1 MKGETAQQPALT
13 TSVNQRESLIMPK
26 RVFLV
31 HPTPLAVSPVDE
43 AFKRLWPQAQVL
55 NLLDESLYADVGANG
70 ELTPALYTRV
80 ANLFRHC
87 EASGA
92 DGIVFSGSTFG
103 PAVEEGRK
111 GIKVPVLRI
120 EEAMMEEAVARG
132 GSILV
137 VSTQKRAMPVVR
149 STLDVAAKR
158 VGKTSA
164 IKELWVAG
172 ARDALNAGD
181 SNKHD
186 RLIAEQSAAAGDFD
200 TVVLS
205 MISMAPARAKM
216 PPALAKKTLT
226 SGEATVTRMRKLLGE

>member
-1 MKGETAQQPALT
+1 
-13 TSVNQRESLIMPK
+13 MPK
-26 RVFLV
+26 RIFLV
-31 HPTPLAVSPVDE
+31 HPTPLAMPPVDA
-43 AFKRLWPQAQVL
+43 AFKTLWPQAQIL
-55 NLLDESLYADVGANG
+55 NLLDESLYADVGPNG
-70 ELTPALYTRV
+70 ECTPALYARL
-80 ANLFRHC
+80 ASLLRHC

-111 GIKVPVLRI
+111 GMRVPVLRI
-120 EEAMMEEAVARG
+120 EEGMMDEAVARG

-149 STLDVAAKR
+149 ATLDQSAKTA
-158 VGKTSA
+158 GKSPE
-164 IKELWVAG
+164 IKDIWVAG

-181 SNKHD
+181 NNTHD
-186 RLIAEQSAAAGDFD
+186 RLIAEQAAAAGDFN

-205 MISMAPARAKM
+205 MISMAPARTKM

-226 SGEATVTRMRKLLGE
+226 SGETAVARMRKLLGE

>member
-1 MKGETAQQPALT
+1 
-13 TSVNQRESLIMPK
+13 MPK
-26 RVFLV
+26 RIFLV
-31 HPTPLAVSPVDE
+31 HPTPLAMPPVDE
-43 AFKRLWPQAQVL
+43 AFKTLWPQAQVL
-55 NLLDESLYADVGANG
+55 NLLDESLYADVGASG
-70 ELTPALYTRV
+70 ELTPALYARV

-120 EEAMMEEAVARG
+120 EEGMMDEAVARG

-149 STLDVAAKR
+149 ATLDASAKR
-158 VGKTSA
+158 ASKTPA
-164 IKELWVAG
+164 IKDIWVDG

-181 SNKHD
+181 TDKHD
-186 RLIAEQSAAAGDFD
+186 RLIAEQSAAAGDFG
-200 TVVLS
+200 TVVLG

-216 PPALAKKTLT
+216 PPEVAAKTLT
-226 SGEATVTRMRKLLGE
+226 SGECAVRRMRKLLGA

>member
-1 MKGETAQQPALT
+1 
-13 TSVNQRESLIMPK
+13 MPK
-26 RVFLV
+26 RIVLV
-31 HPTPLAVSPVDE
+31 HPTPLALPPVDE
-43 AFKRLWPQAQVL
+43 AFKTLWPQAQVL
-55 NLLDESLYADVGANG
+55 NLLDETLYADVGPNG
-70 ELTPALYTRV
+70 ETTPALMARV
-80 ANLFRHC
+80 ANLLRHA

-111 GIKVPVLRI
+111 GMKVPVLRI
-120 EEAMMEEAVARG
+120 EEAMMDDAVARG

-149 STLDVAAKR
+149 GTLDQSAKR
-158 VGKTSA
+158 AGKTPE
-164 IKELWVAG
+164 IRELWVAG

-181 SNKHD
+181 NDKHD
-186 RLIAEQSAAAGDFD
+186 RLIAEQSAAAGNFD

-216 PPALAKKTLT
+216 PPALADKTLT
-226 SGEATVTRMRKLLGE
+226 SGEAAVARMRKLLGE

>member
-1 MKGETAQQPALT
+1 MA
-13 TSVNQRESLIMPK
+13 K
-26 RVFLV
+26 RIFLV
-31 HPTPLAVSPVDE
+31 HPTPLALPPVDE
-43 AFKRLWPQAQVL
+43 AFKTLWPQAQVL

-70 ELTPALYTRV
+70 ELTPALYARV

-111 GIKVPVLRI
+111 GVKVPVLRI
-120 EEAMMEEAVARG
+120 EEGMMDEAVARG

-149 STLDVAAKR
+149 ATLDSSAKR
-158 VGKTSA
+158 AGKAPT
-164 IKELWVAG
+164 IKDIWVDG

-181 SNKHD
+181 TDKHD
-186 RLIAEQSAAAGDFD
+186 HLIAEQSAAAGDFD

-226 SGEATVTRMRKLLGE
+226 SGECAVTRMRKLLGA

>member
-1 MKGETAQQPALT
+1 MA
-13 TSVNQRESLIMPK
+13 K
-26 RVFLV
+26 RIFLV
-31 HPTPLAVSPVDE
+31 HPTPLALPPVDE
-43 AFKRLWPQAQVL
+43 AFKTLWPDAQIV

-70 ELTPALYTRV
+70 ELTPGLVARV

-120 EEAMMEEAVARG
+120 EEGMMDEAVARG

-137 VSTQKRAMPVVR
+137 VSTQKRALPVVR
-149 STLDVAAKR
+149 GTLDQSASRA
-158 VGKTSA
+158 GKSPA

-181 SNKHD
+181 SDKHD
-186 RLIAEQSAAAGDFD
+186 RLIAEQSAAAGEFD
-200 TVVLS
+200 TIVLG

-216 PPALAKKTLT
+216 PPALAQKTLT
-226 SGEATVTRMRKLLGE
+226 SGECAVTRRRKLLGA

>member
-1 MKGETAQQPALT
+1 MA
-13 TSVNQRESLIMPK
+13 K
-26 RVFLV
+26 RIFLV
-31 HPTPLAVSPVDE
+31 HPTPLAVAPVDE
-43 AFKRLWPQAQVL
+43 AFKKLWPQAQVL

-70 ELTPALYTRV
+70 ELTPALYARV

-120 EEAMMEEAVARG
+120 EEGMMDEAVARG

-149 STLDVAAKR
+149 ATLDGSAKR
-158 VGKTSA
+158 AKKAPT
-164 IKELWVAG
+164 IKDIWVDG

-181 SNKHD
+181 TDKHD

-226 SGEATVTRMRKLLGE
+226 SGECAVVRMRKLLGE

>member
-1 MKGETAQQPALT
+1 
-13 TSVNQRESLIMPK
+13 MPK
-26 RVFLV
+26 RIVLV
-31 HPTPLAVSPVDE
+31 HPTMLAMPPVDE
-43 AFKRLWPQAQVL
+43 AFKTLWPQAQVL
-55 NLLDESLYADVGANG
+55 NLLDETLYADVGPNG
-70 ELTPALYTRV
+70 ETTPALMARV
-80 ANLFRHC
+80 ANLLRHA

-111 GIKVPVLRI
+111 GMKVPVLRI
-120 EEAMMEEAVARG
+120 EEAMMDDAVARG

-149 STLDVAAKR
+149 STLDQSAKR
-158 VGKTSA
+158 AGKSPE

-181 SNKHD
+181 HDRHD
-186 RLIAEQSAAAGDFD
+186 RLIAEQSAAAGNFD
-200 TVVLS
+200 TIVLS

-216 PPALAKKTLT
+216 PPALAEKTLT
-226 SGEATVTRMRKLLGE
+226 SGEAAVARMRKLLGE

>member
-1 MKGETAQQPALT
+1 MA
-13 TSVNQRESLIMPK
+13 K
-26 RVFLV
+26 RIFLV
-31 HPTPLAVSPVDE
+31 HPTPLALPPVDE
-43 AFKRLWPQAQVL
+43 AFKTLWREAQIV
-55 NLLDESLYADVGANG
+55 NLLDESLYADVGTNG
-70 ELTPALYTRV
+70 ELTPSLYARV

-120 EEAMMEEAVARG
+120 EEGMMDEAVARG

-149 STLDVAAKR
+149 ATLDASAKR
-158 VGKTSA
+158 AGKAPA
-164 IKELWVAG
+164 IKDIWVEG

-181 SNKHD
+181 SDGHD
-186 RLIAEQSAAAGDFD
+186 RLIAEHSAAAGDFD

-205 MISMAPARAKM
+205 MISMAPARSKM
-216 PPALAKKTLT
+216 SSALARKTLT
-226 SGEATVTRMRKLLGE
+226 SGECAVTRMRKLLGA

>member
-1 MKGETAQQPALT
+1 
-13 TSVNQRESLIMPK
+13 MPK
-26 RVFLV
+26 RIFLV
-31 HPTPLAVSPVDE
+31 HPTPLALPPVDE
-43 AFKRLWPQAQVL
+43 AFKTLWREAQIV

-70 ELTPALYTRV
+70 ELTPGLYARV

-111 GIKVPVLRI
+111 GITVPVLRI
-120 EEAMMEEAVARG
+120 EEGMMDEAVARG

-149 STLDVAAKR
+149 ATLDASAKR
-158 VGKTSA
+158 AGKTPT
-164 IKELWVAG
+164 IKDIWVEG

-181 SNKHD
+181 SDRHD
-186 RLIAEQSAAAGDFD
+186 RLIAEQAAAAGDFD
-200 TVVLS
+200 TIVLS

-226 SGEATVTRMRKLLGE
+226 SGECAVTRLRKLLDA

>member
-1 MKGETAQQPALT
+1 MA
-13 TSVNQRESLIMPK
+13 K

-31 HPTPLAVSPVDE
+31 HPTPLALPPVDE
-43 AFKRLWPQAQVL
+43 AFKTLWPQAQVL

-70 ELTPALYTRV
+70 ECTPGLLARV
-80 ANLFRHC
+80 ASLLRHC

-103 PAVEEGRK
+103 PAVDEGRK
-111 GIKVPVLRI
+111 GMRVPVLRI
-120 EEAMMEEAVARG
+120 EEAMMDEAVARG

-149 STLDVAAKR
+149 GTLDAAAKAA
-158 VGKTSA
+158 GQSPA
-164 IKELWVAG
+164 IKEIWVSG

-181 SNKHD
+181 IDKHD
-186 RLIAEQSAAAGDFD
+186 RLIAEQSAAAGDFN

-216 PPALAKKTLT
+216 PPALASKTLT
-226 SGEATVTRMRKLLGE
+226 SGETAVTRMRKLLGE

>member
-1 MKGETAQQPALT
+1 
-13 TSVNQRESLIMPK
+13 MPK
-26 RVFLV
+26 RIVLV
-31 HPTPLAVSPVDE
+31 HPTMLAMPPVDE
-43 AFKRLWPQAQVL
+43 AFKTLWPQAQVL
-55 NLLDESLYADVGANG
+55 NVLDETLYADVGPNG
-70 ELTPALYTRV
+70 ETTPALIVRV
-80 ANLFRHC
+80 ANLLRHA

-111 GIKVPVLRI
+111 GMKVPVLRI
-120 EEAMMEEAVARG
+120 EEAMMDDAVARG

-149 STLDVAAKR
+149 GTLDQSAKR
-158 VGKTSA
+158 AGKNPE

-181 SNKHD
+181 HDKHD
-186 RLIAEQSAAAGDFD
+186 RLIAEQSAAAGNFD
-200 TVVLS
+200 TIVLS

-216 PPALAKKTLT
+216 PPALAEKTLT
-226 SGEATVTRMRKLLGE
+226 SGEAAVARMRKLLGE

>member
-1 MKGETAQQPALT
+1 MT
-13 TSVNQRESLIMPK
+13 K
-26 RVFLV
+26 RIFLV
-31 HPTPLAVSPVDE
+31 HPTPLALPPVDQ
-43 AFKRLWPQAQVL
+43 AFKTLWREAQII

-70 ELTPALYTRV
+70 ELTPSLYERV

-120 EEAMMEEAVARG
+120 EEGMMDEAVARR

-149 STLDVAAKR
+149 ATLDSSAKR
-158 VGKTSA
+158 AGKTPA
-164 IKELWVAG
+164 IKDIWVDG

-181 SNKHD
+181 TDKHD
-186 RLIAEQSAAAGDFD
+186 RLIAEQSAAAGAFD

-226 SGEATVTRMRKLLGE
+226 SGECAVARMRKLLGA

>member
-1 MKGETAQQPALT
+1 
-13 TSVNQRESLIMPK
+13 MPK

-31 HPTPLAVSPVDE
+31 HPTPLSLPPVDE
-43 AFKRLWPQAQVL
+43 AFKTLWPQAQAL

-120 EEAMMEEAVARG
+120 EEAMMEEAVVRG
-132 GSILV
+132 GSILLA
-137 VSTQKRAMPVVR
+137 STQKRALPVVR
-149 STLDVAAKR
+149 ATLDQSAKR
-158 VGKTSA
+158 AGKALT
-164 IKELWVAG
+164 IKEIWIEG

-181 SNKHD
+181 NDRHD
-186 RLIAEQSAAAGDFD
+186 RLIADQSASAGEFN
-200 TVVLS
+200 TIVLG
-205 MISMAPARAKM
+205 MISMAPARARM
-216 PPALAKKTLT
+216 SPALAAKTLT
-226 SGEATVTRMRKLLGE
+226 SGDTTVARMRKLLGE

>member
-1 MKGETAQQPALT
+1 
-13 TSVNQRESLIMPK
+13 MPK
-26 RVFLV
+26 RIFLV
-31 HPTPLAVSPVDE
+31 HPTPLAVAPVDE
-43 AFKRLWPQAQVL
+43 AFKTLWREAQVL

-70 ELTPALYTRV
+70 ELTPALYARV

-120 EEAMMEEAVARG
+120 EEGMMDEAVARG

-149 STLDVAAKR
+149 ATLDASAKR
-158 VGKTSA
+158 AGKTPT
-164 IKELWVAG
+164 IKDIWVDG

-181 SNKHD
+181 SDKHD

-216 PPALAKKTLT
+216 PPALANKTLT
-226 SGEATVTRMRKLLGE
+226 SGECAVTRMRKLLGA

>member
-1 MKGETAQQPALT
+1 
-13 TSVNQRESLIMPK
+13 MPK

-31 HPTPLAVSPVDE
+31 HPTPLAMPPVDE
-43 AFKRLWPQAQVL
+43 AFKTLWPQAQVL

-70 ELTPALYTRV
+70 ELTPALYARV

-120 EEAMMEEAVARG
+120 EEGMMDEAVARG

-149 STLDVAAKR
+149 ATLDASAKR
-158 VGKTSA
+158 AGKTPA
-164 IKELWVAG
+164 IKDIWVDG

-181 SNKHD
+181 TDKHD

-226 SGEATVTRMRKLLGE
+226 SGECAVTRMRKLLGE

>member
-1 MKGETAQQPALT
+1 MA
-13 TSVNQRESLIMPK
+13 K
-26 RVFLV
+26 RIFLV
-31 HPTPLAVSPVDE
+31 HPTPLAMPPVDE
-43 AFKRLWPQAQVL
+43 AFKTLWREAQII

-70 ELTPALYTRV
+70 ELTPSLYARV

-120 EEAMMEEAVARG
+120 EEGMMDEAVARG

-149 STLDVAAKR
+149 ATLDASAKR
-158 VGKTSA
+158 AGKTVT
-164 IKELWVAG
+164 IKDIWVDG

-181 SNKHD
+181 NDKHD

-226 SGEATVTRMRKLLGE
+226 SGECAVTRMRNLLGA

>member
-1 MKGETAQQPALT
+1 
-13 TSVNQRESLIMPK
+13 MPK

-31 HPTPLAVSPVDE
+31 HPTPLAMPPVDE
-43 AFKRLWPQAQVL
+43 AFKTLWPQAQVL
-55 NLLDESLYADVGANG
+55 NLLDESLYADVGTNG
-70 ELTPALYTRV
+70 ELTPALYARV

-103 PAVEEGRK
+103 PAVAEGRK

-120 EEAMMEEAVARG
+120 EEGMMDEAVARG

-149 STLDVAAKR
+149 GTLDALAKR
-158 VGKTSA
+158 AGQTPT
-164 IKELWVAG
+164 IKDIWVDG
-172 ARDALNAGD
+172 AREALNAGD
-181 SNKHD
+181 TDKHD
-186 RLIAEQSAAAGDFD
+186 RLIAEQAAAAGDFD

-216 PPALAKKTLT
+216 PSALAQKTLT
-226 SGEATVTRMRKLLGE
+226 SGECAVTRMRKLLEE